1 MLRLDRHSAGEDNS
15 RVPAANRRKA
25 VVRGPPDQ
33 LKTTPIAS
41 SCLLQ
46 QSLSANAPAGRV
58 RLVVLNRIRIQSSS
72 TVKITPQDRSIL
84 DLKLQRDKLKQYQRR
99 IEVVLAR
106 EREIAAESLKAGY
119 KSRALIA
126 LRQKKYQETLL
137 SQTDAQLETLQKLVQ
152 SIEFSLVEKDVLY
165 GLQEGNAV
173 LKQLNKEMDLATVE
187 RLMDDTREGIAYQ
200 EEVSAMLSSRM
211 SAQDEEDVLA
221 ELATLQ
227 AEQAGVVL
235 PEAPSHALPEVE
247 RLVATPAESAV
258 EEEAP
263 APQRERRAV
272 AA

>member
-25 VVRGPPDQ
+25 VPPDQ

-200 EEVSAMLSSRM
+200 EAISAMLSSRM

-227 AEQAGVVL
+227 AEQVQAGVVL

>member
-1 MLRLDRHSAGEDNS
+1 MG
-15 RVPAANRRKA
+15 
-25 VVRGPPDQ
+25 
-33 LKTTPIAS
+33 
-41 SCLLQ
+41 
-46 QSLSANAPAGRV
+46 
-58 RLVVLNRIRIQSSS
+58 QSSS

-99 IEVVLAR
+99 VSPGRPVQRRDTKRGGPRSSCWTGPAVGGTAPCLTRSLFSQIEVVLAR
-106 EREIAAESLKAGY
+106 EREIAAEHLKAGN

-165 GLQEGNAV
+165 GLKEGSEV

-187 RLMDDTREGIAYQ
+187 KLMDDTREGIAYQ

-221 ELATLQ
+221 ELAELQ
-227 AEQAGVVL
+227 AEQAGVSL

-247 RLVATPAESAV
+247 QPTEAAPIES
-258 EEEAP
+258 EA
-263 APQRERRAV
+263 AQEAALPQRQRQAI

>member
-1 MLRLDRHSAGEDNS
+1 MS
-15 RVPAANRRKA
+15 
-25 VVRGPPDQ
+25 
-33 LKTTPIAS
+33 TPV
-41 SCLLQ
+41 
-46 QSLSANAPAGRV
+46 G
-58 RLVVLNRIRIQSSS
+58 QSSS

-106 EREIAAESLKAGY
+106 EREIAAESLKAGN

-137 SQTDAQLETLQKLVQ
+137 SQTDSQLETLQKLVQ

-165 GLQEGNAV
+165 GLKQGNEV

-187 RLMDDTREGIAYQ
+187 KLMDDTREGIAYQ
-200 EEVSAMLSSRM
+200 EEVSALLSSRM

-221 ELATLQ
+221 ELAALQ
-227 AEQAGVVL
+227 AEQVQAGVAL
-235 PEAPSHALPEVE
+235 PEAPTHALPEVE
-247 RLVATPAESAV
+247 GPTTLTEGT
-258 EEEAP
+258 EEPQQA
-263 APQRERRAV
+263 APQRQRQAL